1 MRFINFLF
9 RLLRIQKNKGFKGQ
23 KETIED
29 DHYVVGDGQIEAKFG
44 EAVKVLRP
52 DGQWDDYLPP
62 FEAQVLNG
70 VETMFCTAF
79 HTENPIQI
87 LMKFKYNYVE
97 EYSEIYNANLAGVS
111 PYKGGSPHEVAES
124 WRKSGALKIEKLP
137 LTAVKSKQDL
147 IINANDYKE
156 EGKKLLEKFEIGHD
170 WIWSLTPNGM
180 KEALKYSPVG
190 VGVSAWSYDNK
201 RQVYYKP
208 AWANDNHWTTLYGY
222 VEGKYWKVY
231 DSYHNEYKH
240 LDWNYPFKF
249 AKRYTVVAKDQGMVS
264 EGRDLYNRLKN
275 KHILIAGPKENNPF
289 YSQMY
294 YVGEQLKY
302 EFWTTNAEYLQKLL
316 DKGLRDEEKKGNF
329 IGISLDDFDK
339 LKTYAVLSG
348 INIIGK
354 EDAIKAL
361 EGKLHKLGV

>member
-23 KETIED
+23 KETIEN

-170 WIWSLTPNGM
+170 WIWSLTPAGM

-275 KHILIAGPKENNPF
+275 KHILIPDLNGEI
-289 YSQMY
+289 Y
-294 YVGEQLKY
+294 YMGEHLKY
-302 EFWTTNAEYLQKLL
+302 EGWATNSEWLQNLINEKL
-316 DKGLRDEEKKGNF
+316 RSEEKKGNF
-329 IGISLDDFDK
+329 IGVSKADFDK
-339 LKTYAVLSG
+339 LKTYVVMA
-348 INIIGK
+348 GK
-354 EDAIKAL
+354 QILNEEYKGQLEKLKLIK
-361 EGKLHKLGV
+361 